1 MAAPEW
7 DVMTQGNE
15 GTERSDAPVSLV
27 LPSLVG
33 GGAERTATELA
44 NHWAEQGR
52 RVCLI
57 TIDAAATSNYPLDPR
72 VSVRGLRL
80 MRVSRSL
87 VSALWNNSLRVRRL
101 RQAIRE
107 SDARQVV
114 SFTDV
119 TNVTTLLACRDLQVG
134 VIACE
139 RTEPRRHQIGSVW
152 SRLRK
157 RTYGRAM
164 AIVVQTQAVKKWAL
178 AQGWGVPVYAIPN
191 AAPRIPAE
199 APAVM
204 EAPRPAVVALGRL
217 SREKGMDLLIEAFAL
232 VAPRHPQWSLRIHG
246 EGVEREALESQAVR
260 LGISD
265 RVQLAGWTRHP
276 QRDLQAADIFALPS
290 RYEGFPNALLEAMAA
305 GLACVSFDCDSGP
318 REIVRDA
325 TDGLLVPPADAP
337 ALAAALDRLM
347 TDPDLRRRLGENA
360 QSVVDR
366 FSRARFHRQWDA
378 VLSGMSVDEFER
390 MSLADESR

>member
-1 MAAPEW
+1 
-7 DVMTQGNE
+7 MTQGNE
-15 GTERSDAPVSLV
+15 GTDRSDARVSLV

-33 GGAERTATELA
+33 GGAERTAAELA
-44 NHWAEQGR
+44 NYWVEQGR
-52 RVCLI
+52 RVGLI
-57 TIDAAATSNYPLDPR
+57 TIDTAATGNYPLDPR
-72 VSVRGLRL
+72 VSVRGLGL

-107 SDARQVV
+107 SDSRQVV

-119 TNVTTLLACRDLQVG
+119 TNVTTLLACTDLGVP

-139 RTEPRRHQIGSVW
+139 RTEPRRHQIGNVW

-157 RTYGRAM
+157 RTYGRAR

-191 AAPRIPAE
+191 AAPWIPAE
-199 APAVM
+199 SLAATDV
-204 EAPRPAVVALGRL
+204 PRPAVVALGRL

-232 VAPRHPQWSLRIHG
+232 AAARHPQWWLRIYG

-260 LGISD
+260 LGISS
-265 RVQLAGWTRHP
+265 RVELAGWTRHP
-276 QRDLQAADIFALPS
+276 ERDLRAADIFALPS
-290 RYEGFPNALLEAMAA
+290 RYEGFPNALLEAMSV

-347 TDPDLRRRLGENA
+347 SDAELRRRLGENA
-360 QSVVDR
+360 RSVVDR
-366 FSRARFHRQWDA
+366 FSRARFHRRWDA
-378 VLSGMSVDEFER
+378 VLGGMPVDEFER
-390 MSLADESR
+390 MSLADESG